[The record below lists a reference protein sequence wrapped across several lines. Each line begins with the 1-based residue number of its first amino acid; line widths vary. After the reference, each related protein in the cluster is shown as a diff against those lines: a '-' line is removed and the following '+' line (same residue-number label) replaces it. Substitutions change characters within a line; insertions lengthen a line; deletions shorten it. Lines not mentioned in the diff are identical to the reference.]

1 MGVLGTLRGIIPAEA
16 RDKVYTVTGGLVVLL
31 AGVGVIAGDVASLW
45 AAVAGASV
53 VLLFALLHSTSPLRS
68 ALYAFLA
75 AAAPLGMW
83 YSVGTASQWAA
94 VLTFA
99 GLVLGVT
106 KAAGATP
113 AGSAGG
119 RHRAPDVG
127 AS

>member
-16 RDKVYTVTGGLVVLL
+16 REKVYTVAGGLVVLL
-31 AGVGVIAGDVASLW
+31 AGVGLIADDVASLW
-45 AAVAGASV
+45 AAVVGASV

-68 ALYAFLA
+68 ALYAVLA

-94 VLTFA
+94 VLTFT

-106 KAAGATP
+106 KAAGSTP
-113 AGSAGG
+113 APEVAGG
-119 RHRAPDVG
+119 RHRAPDV
-127 AS
+127 S